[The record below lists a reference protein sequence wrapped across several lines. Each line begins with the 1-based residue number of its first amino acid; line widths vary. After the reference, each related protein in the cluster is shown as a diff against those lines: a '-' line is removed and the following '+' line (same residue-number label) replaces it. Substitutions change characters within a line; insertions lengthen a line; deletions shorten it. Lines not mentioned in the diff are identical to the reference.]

1 MEKPNYF
8 FRVFIAIDQLF
19 TAILGGW
26 PDETLSSYA
35 YRLDIQGKPFGF
47 TRKVIDFVFFW
58 DKNHCYK
65 AMLSEKKRLQFPP
78 ELR

>member
-1 MEKPNYF
+1 MTYLT
-8 FRVFIAIDQLF
+8 RVLLAIDQLV
-19 TAILGGW
+19 TALLGGW

-35 YRLDIQGKPFGF
+35 WRLERQKKPFGF

-58 DKNHCYK
+58 DEDHCYK
-65 AMLSEKKRLQFPP
+65 AMLAERWRLQTPP